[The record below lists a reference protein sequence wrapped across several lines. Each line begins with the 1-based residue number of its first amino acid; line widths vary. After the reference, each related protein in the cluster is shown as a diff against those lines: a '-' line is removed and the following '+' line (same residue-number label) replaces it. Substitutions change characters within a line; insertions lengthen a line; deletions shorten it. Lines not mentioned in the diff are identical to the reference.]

1 MLAMFLE
8 PSDYKKWGCET
19 LDQIRREL
27 YLPKQKLYAETSKEP
42 RNVAFNW
49 PAGVML
55 SALAAG
61 AKVEPKYKP
70 WLKEYADA
78 CEAYWNKEGPVA
90 GYSVLPKQKPS
101 DRFYDDNAWM
111 CLALIETSEVLG
123 DKKYLS
129 RAEAAFK
136 YVWSGW
142 DDKLGGG
149 IYWRE
154 REKKSKNC
162 CSNAP
167 GAVCAFRLY
176 QLTQKPDYLKKA
188 EDIAAFTWSNFYD
201 TEAGLLSDN
210 KSLSGK
216 VDKTKWSYNTALM
229 IRYFVER
236 ENANVPHEFDY
247 FQTAKQ
253 LVSAS
258 VDRWMKG
265 STIADDAAF
274 AHLLFEALVL
284 YNRSARDPSLTEK
297 LHLALTTLHEKNRDE
312 NGHYGKRWEA
322 VPTEP
327 YKEFRLIDQASAA
340 RAFFV
345 MASR

>member
-1 MLAMFLE
+1 MK

-27 YLPKQKLYAETSKEP
+27 YLPNQELYAEEGGTKQK
-42 RNVAFNW
+42 VAFNW

-70 WLKEYADA
+70 WLREYADA
-78 CEAYWNKEGPVA
+78 CEAYWNREGPVA
-90 GYSVLPKQKPS
+90 GYSVLPNQKPS

-123 DKKYLS
+123 DQKYLK
-129 RAEAAFK
+129 RAEATFK

-142 DDKLGGG
+142 DTELGGG

-167 GAVCAFRLY
+167 SAVAAFRLAQETRNY
-176 QLTQKPDYLKKA
+176 ELLRKA
-188 EDIAAFTWSNFYD
+188 ENIAAFTWSNFYD
-201 TEAGLLSDN
+201 PEASLLSDN

-216 VDKTKWSYNTALM
+216 LDKTKWSYNTALM
-229 IRYFVER
+229 MRYHMEQA
-236 ENANVPHEFDY
+236 NASSHMEAHRC
-247 FQTAKQ
+247 FQVAKMLATA
-253 LVSAS
+253 AIGH
-258 VDRWMKG
+258 WMKG
-265 STIADDAAF
+265 DTIADDAAF
-274 AHLLFEALVL
+274 SHLLFEALVQ
-284 YNRSARDPSLTEK
+284 YNRSEK
-297 LHLALTTLHEKNRDE
+297 DAGLSAKLDAALTTLWEKNRDS
-312 NGHYGKRWEA
+312 NGHFGKRWETVA
-322 VPTEP
+322 TEP
-327 YKEFRLIDQASAA
+327 YKQFRLIDQASAA

-345 MASR
+345 MAAN